1 MIVAPDVMLDLVATL
16 LPEALLVDAARSALQ
31 AVTRGLPRAASGIA
45 LECRLE
51 ENPRVDFLMYLLA
64 RSGGPR
70 ALLRCAPALDARA
83 WRGVLDFCVE
93 WDDPASRLHTEVP
106 ALWLEFDVNG
116 DSVAA
121 PQPLPFPC
129 IERHICDGEPP
140 EEQDERGR
148 AVCLDILDRAT
159 SLLLGRPLPCATF
172 DTVAHLVERLPR
184 RGRVLHVAP
193 LASRGID
200 ALRLV
205 ATIPRDELPAYLDR
219 IEWPGPRSRLE
230 PLLATMVPANMRIGF
245 HLDIGGRVLPT
256 LGIELHHPPGD
267 PRWSPILDELVTREV
282 CTPDKRDAL
291 LRFPPYAR
299 LALPEHRAPSPVST
313 TIGIKLVLAPDE
325 PLAAKAYLGFVPLH
339 PLLG

>member
-1 MIVAPDVMLDLVATL
+1 MIVAPDAMLHLVAPL
-16 LPEALLVDAARSALQ
+16 LPEALLAASARSALQ

-83 WRGVLDFCVE
+83 WRGVLDFCGQWV
-93 WDDPASRLHTEVP
+93 DPASPLHTEIP

-121 PQPLPFPC
+121 RQPLPFAC
-129 IERHICDGEPP
+129 IERHICDEEPP

-148 AVCLDILDRAT
+148 AGCLDILDRAT
-159 SLLLGRPLPCATF
+159 TLLLGRPLPCGTF
-172 DTVAHLVERLPR
+172 DTMTRLVERLPR

-193 LASRGID
+193 LASRGIE

-205 ATIPRDELPAYLDR
+205 ATIPRDELPAHLDR
-219 IEWPGPRSRLE
+219 IEWPGARPRLE
-230 PLLATMVPANMRIGF
+230 PLLAATVPANMRIGF
-245 HLDIGGRVLPT
+245 HLDMGDRVLPT

-267 PRWSPILDELVTREV
+267 PRWCPILDELVAWGV

-291 LRFPPYAR
+291 LQFPPYAR

-313 TIGIKLVLAPDE
+313 TLGIKLVLAPDE

>member
-1 MIVAPDVMLDLVATL
+1 MIVAPDAMLDLVAPL
-16 LPEALLVDAARSALQ
+16 LPGALLADSARSALQ

-64 RSGGPR
+64 RSGGPQ
-70 ALLRCAPALDARA
+70 AFLRHAPALESRA
-83 WRGVLDFCVE
+83 WRGVFDFCAE
-93 WDDPASRLHTEVP
+93 WAEPASLLHDEVP
-106 ALWLEFDVNG
+106 ALWLEFDVRG
-116 DSVAA
+116 DSVVA

-129 IERHICDGEPP
+129 IERHIGDEQPP
-140 EEQDERGR
+140 EEQDEHGR

-172 DTVAHLVERLPR
+172 DTAARLARRLPR

-193 LASRGID
+193 LASRGVD

-205 ATIPRDELPAYLDR
+205 ATIPRDELPAHLDR
-219 IEWPGPRSRLE
+219 IEWPGARPELE
-230 PLLATMVPANMRIGF
+230 PLLAAMVPANTRMGF
-245 HLDIGGRVLPT
+245 HLDISDRVLPT
-256 LGIELHHPPGD
+256 LGLELHHAPGD
-267 PRWSPILDELVTREV
+267 PRWRPILDELVARGV
-282 CTPDKRDAL
+282 CTSDKRDAL
-291 LRFPPYAR
+291 LQFPPYAR
-299 LALPEHRAPSPVST
+299 LALPEHRAASPVST
-313 TIGIKLVLAPDE
+313 TLGIKLVLAPDE